1 MSDHIF
7 KYVYNKISKTN
18 SVSFKNL
25 LRCTLLKSSIMDKAG
40 RSSSA
45 RKRKENKKKQCSL
58 PSILVNL
65 SQIQMVSHNH
75 HHNSQRTLAHK
86 SHITISTTIC
96 NFPTNNKNKSPIS
109 SKKLK
114 PNSAKM
120 NYTKIFQNIFC
131 CPF

>member
-45 RKRKENKKKQCSL
+45 REKKKKNNNNNNNSNNNV
-58 PSILVNL
+58 PFHL
-65 SQIQMVSHNH
+65 S
-75 HHNSQRTLAHK
+75 
-86 SHITISTTIC
+86 
-96 NFPTNNKNKSPIS
+96 
-109 SKKLK
+109 
-114 PNSAKM
+114 
-120 NYTKIFQNIFC
+120 
-131 CPF
+131 